1 MHDHHTVVLLSKDQE
16 LRKSLILALIKG
28 TPTQLVGAVSAGPLL
43 IGTAGPAVT
52 ARGSRG
58 AGPPEQ
64 VLHAAVPMTEEP
76 TSGFV
81 LKLQLESN

>member
-1 MHDHHTVVLLSKDQE
+1 MVVLLFKDQE
-16 LRKSLILALIKG
+16 LRKSLILALIKD
-28 TPTQLVGAVSAGPLL
+28 TPTQLVGAVSAGPLP
-43 IGTAGPAVT
+43 IGKAGPPVT

-64 VLHAAVPMTEEP
+64 VLRAAVPMTEEP
-76 TSGFV
+76 MSGFV